1 MSHNSVRPLV
11 ENEESRSTPDTDESL
26 NMKQFE
32 TKDQNNTRSINGDA
46 VNGGGT
52 TNAYMV
58 EKNSRNGSCTTVET
72 CLTPSASTEKI
83 ASLGADADQLYGK
96 PPMGYNEGHVS
107 LYKALSPIIKCM
119 EVFGIWH
126 SEAICPEKRQMK
138 KSALRKIFNSKNYSI
153 LVMILLWFN
162 WLRFVP
168 AFFVGSGL
176 DPNILYFKVIYIAF
190 LTQCALNQSVIF
202 WTTSKPERIAAFFDH
217 WEKNIQCNP
226 VTAATV
232 CWVRKRAMIF
242 SVIGVI
248 YVVLHTLNQSSS
260 VFSPVE
266 GIFNASQIFAAPFI
280 PNPGIHL
287 MIIIINIF
295 NLAVWIY
302 PIFLLIIFT
311 MLLRRQFE
319 ELNDRI
325 ETSIDSASEKGIF
338 PPNFGALRSQHNN
351 LCIAVD
357 KADKGMFTY
366 LNVITYSTM
375 VPLAC
380 FLFYN
385 LIFSGGGTRGITA
398 YLMYIVWIISIF
410 INVCVVSWIAAL
422 MSSSCHDSTDK
433 IYNCVTKDITN
444 DQLMQ
449 ATMFLSRLNGEP
461 VGFTIYD
468 LVILTKPFI
477 LTIGGLAITY
487 YAVIAESSTGI
498 D

>member
-26 NMKQFE
+26 IMKQFE
-32 TKDQNNTRSINGDA
+32 TKNQNNMHSINGDA
-46 VNGGGT
+46 VNGDGT
-52 TNAYMV
+52 TNAYVM
-58 EKNSRNGSCTTVET
+58 EKNSRNGSCNTVET
-72 CLTPSASTEKI
+72 FLTPSASTDKI
-83 ASLGADADQLYGK
+83 ASLGAADQLYGK
-96 PPMGYNEGHVS
+96 APMDCNEGHVS
-107 LYKALSPIIKCM
+107 LYKALLPIIKCM

-126 SEAICPEKRQMK
+126 SEAICPEKRQIK
-138 KSALRKIFNSKNYSI
+138 KSTLRKIFNSKNYSI

-176 DPNILYFKVIYIAF
+176 DPSILYFKVIYIAF

-202 WTTSKPERIAAFFDH
+202 WTTSKPERMAAFFDH

-232 CWVRKRAMIF
+232 CWVRKRAIIF

-280 PNPGIHL
+280 PNAGIHL

-325 ETSIDSASEKGIF
+325 ETAVNDASEKGIF
-338 PPNFGALRSQHNN
+338 PPNFAALRNQHNN

-366 LNVITYSTM
+366 LNVITYGTM

-385 LIFSGGGTRGITA
+385 LIFSGGETRGITA

-422 MSSSCHDSTDK
+422 MSSSVSISTKFNCTSMLISITKTRPGSWSGLLSGIWAIDYFHQRHQSSVLIQFTHSALRPSRKCSWIK
-433 IYNCVTKDITN
+433 IY
-444 DQLMQ
+444 
-449 ATMFLSRLNGEP
+449 
-461 VGFTIYD
+461 
-468 LVILTKPFI
+468 
-477 LTIGGLAITY
+477 
-487 YAVIAESSTGI
+487 
-498 D
+498 